1 MECVFFSKVLK
12 NNDKKLNINN
22 EFYILIV
29 VVLFEED
36 KKDGK

>member
-1 MECVFFSKVLK
+1 VLK
-12 NNDKKLNINN
+12 NNDKKLDINN